1 MTLEHWLTIHL
12 KKVNG
17 NNKVATSL
25 PTTHGPT
32 EKKNAHIKTTKTS
45 MK

>member
-32 EKKNAHIKTTKTS
+32 GKKKMLISKLLKPP
-45 MK
+45 